1 MPDIFLYIIPGSLMA
16 ISGVIIYWKSAGEK
30 LKRMT
35 DASR

>member
-1 MPDIFLYIIPGSLMA
+1 MPSIFLYIIPGSLMI
-16 ISGVIIYWKSAGEK
+16 ISGIIVYWKSAGEK